1 MDLKYVIQFI
11 ENGKDYLF
19 SAAELYKILLSFD
32 RKYSKEE
39 DFFKAVYQI
48 AEKEALKKQEAST
61 EEIFDLTAAIKTEL
75 APILPK
81 IKFHEMSDKF
91 LSEFVVAKGIL
102 SRDGG
107 MHAHDITVRIT
118 NADKILTGT
127 FKDDFN
133 IFDGVKNVKNGYSK
147 VLQKTKTKQRFF
159 NLKYPIPKT
168 PNNDGIVN
176 VKFHTSVSPSDYLIA
191 ELKSG
196 NSNFEITPGAHTLI
210 SATRNKMF

>member
-1 MDLKYVIQFI
+1 M
-11 ENGKDYLF
+11 N
-19 SAAELYKILLSFD
+19 
-32 RKYSKEE
+32 
-39 DFFKAVYQI
+39 
-48 AEKEALKKQEAST
+48 
-61 EEIFDLTAAIKTEL
+61 
-75 APILPK
+75 
-81 IKFHEMSDKF
+81 DKF

-133 IFDGVKNVKNGYSK
+133 IFDAVKNARNGYSK

-168 PNNDGIVN
+168 PSTVQKMKGAEWYFCLDADGIVN
-176 VKFHTSVSPSDYLIA
+176 VKFHTMVSASDYLIA

-196 NSNFEITPGAHTLI
+196 NSNFEITPGAHTLL